1 VVRLRG
7 VVRQRLIGRRGRR
20 VPLNKLETNGIVRN
34 KGKS

>member
-1 VVRLRG
+1 LICRRR
-7 VVRQRLIGRRGRR
+7 RQ